1 MVVSVGEMSGY
12 PRRVNDLCRGVTPR
26 GAAQVRILPI
36 SVLVSHD
43 VRRGFVLGWRTRAGA
58 AAGCHAYEVLKG
70 LPGHRVLTQNGA
82 NGHGEHRNA
91 LLSVSQGAGADQ
103 GGGADG
109 S

>member
-1 MVVSVGEMSGY
+1 MSGY
-12 PRRVNDLCRGVTPR
+12 LRRVNDLCRGVTPR

-36 SVLVSHD
+36 SILVSHD
-43 VRRGFVLGWRTRAGA
+43 VRRGFVLGWRTRVGA

-91 LLSVSQGAGADQ
+91 LLSVSQSAGADQ

>member
-12 PRRVNDLCRGVTPR
+12 LRRVNDLCRGVTPR

-43 VRRGFVLGWRTRAGA
+43 VRREFVLGWRARVGA
-58 AAGCHAYEVLKG
+58 ATGWRAYEVLKG
-70 LPGHRVLTQNGA
+70 LPGHAVLSQNGA

>member
-43 VRRGFVLGWRTRAGA
+43 VRREFVLGWRARVGA
-58 AAGCHAYEVLKG
+58 ATGWRAYEVLKG
-70 LPGHRVLTQNGA
+70 LPGHAVLSQNGA
-82 NGHGEHRNA
+82 DGHGEHRKS
-91 LLSVSQGAGADQ
+91 LLSVQGAGANQ